1 MRRLPSGGAP
11 SGWIDERRSPHPL
24 ECLAAVDKLG
34 TAGADKL
41 GSAPRLA
48 RADKSRR
55 RAAGPPNLYPRRRT
69 ARTDG
74 LPARRPADARI
85 DDLRSRRRAIW
96 PMRRDEGLTRG
107 RTTARMLLRRRLP
120 TMVFVVLRRGQ
131 PG

>member
-1 MRRLPSGGAP
+1 MRRLPSGDSPIRVDRRTAQSAP
-11 SGWIDERRSPHPL
+11 ARM
-24 ECLAAVDKLG
+24 LAAVDKLR

-41 GSAPRLA
+41 GSALRLA

-55 RAAGPPNLYPRRRT
+55 QAGGPPNFYPRRRA

-74 LPARRPADARI
+74 LHARRPADARI
-85 DDLRSRRRAIW
+85 DDLRSRRRTIW

-107 RTTARMLLRRRLP
+107 RTAARMLLRRRLP